1 MFYNEPCNKTS
12 LRTGSQRR
20 GQKKIS
26 ERSDWERSLSSP
38 DKGGKRL
45 GGETG
50 SPLLHGPMCDA
61 EKDWTSTK
69 TRFKLPVQLM
79 AAKISLDE
87 PEMKCSFFH
96 SLFLSHQ
103 YRINKGLFD
112 IFGPQL
118 NIILSVRISLF
129 KSIFVVSWSHLSE
142 IRQWLM
148 QECPAYHDQVV
159 FQILYMLKIN
169 SVFITLQIISW
180 IYWDIAAFQNF

>member
-50 SPLLHGPMCDA
+50 SLLLYGPMCDA

-79 AAKISLDE
+79 AAKISSRRTGN
-87 PEMKCSFFH
+87 EMFFFSF
-96 SLFLSHQ
+96 
-103 YRINKGLFD
+103 I
-112 IFGPQL
+112 IFKPP
-118 NIILSVRISLF
+118 V
-129 KSIFVVSWSHLSE
+129 
-142 IRQWLM
+142 
-148 QECPAYHDQVV
+148 PY
-159 FQILYMLKIN
+159 
-169 SVFITLQIISW
+169 
-180 IYWDIAAFQNF
+180 